1 MTHLGM
7 AILHRLIP
15 ALATVS
21 CVALVSGCGGGDR
34 NTYTVSAKVSGL
46 SGSGLILQLRGGSHV
61 AAMADGSYTFA
72 TPLASGTSYQVSV
85 KAQPSSPQQTCSVAN
100 GSGTISA
107 GNVTVTVT
115 CVTVSY
121 SVSVTVSGLS
131 GTGLVLQLNRGN
143 NLLIT
148 ANGTVAFAASINSGA
163 AYAVSV
169 ETQPTSPTQACSV
182 SNGSGTISTA
192 NVSGVGVTC
201 MTPTSLTGS
210 LTTLYSFTG
219 GSDGAGPNGSLVQG
233 QDGSLYGTTSG
244 TVFRITI
251 SGEET
256 TLYSFPSPSSANYV
270 GGTSAGLILASD
282 GNFYGTMQ
290 GTGLG
295 NNISGTVYRI
305 SPTGAESV
313 IYTWSG
319 ADVGDLPLFGGVIQG
334 SSGLLY
340 GTAYGSSVFS
350 LTTTGSGETEVPLI
364 QYGCDGVRS
373 SLVQAHDGTLYG
385 TIISACG
392 GTGAGSMFGSV
403 FKAVPGSGT
412 GAVAS
417 IDIIGSIPAGSFTY
431 TPFPLIEGK
440 DGNLY
445 GTASGGGT
453 QSFGTVFRIT
463 PSGAGTVLY
472 SFGAV
477 PSDGQNPSGALLLAS
492 DGNFYGTT
500 LAGGTPNA
508 YCKASTGCGTLYR
521 ITPSG
526 TETVLYS
533 FGTNASDGMGPSG
546 ALLQASDGNLYGT
559 TTAGATANAGTVFK
573 LVLGTTP

>member
-1 MTHLGM
+1 VET
-7 AILHRLIP
+7 
-15 ALATVS
+15 
-21 CVALVSGCGGGDR
+21 
-34 NTYTVSAKVSGL
+34 
-46 SGSGLILQLRGGSHV
+46 
-61 AAMADGSYTFA
+61 
-72 TPLASGTSYQVSV
+72 
-85 KAQPSSPQQTCSVAN
+85 QPTLPTQTCSVTN
-100 GSGTISA
+100 GSGTI
-107 GNVTVTVT
+107 G
-115 CVTVSY
+115 
-121 SVSVTVSGLS
+121 
-131 GTGLVLQLNRGN
+131 
-143 NLLIT
+143 
-148 ANGTVAFAASINSGA
+148 
-163 AYAVSV
+163 
-169 ETQPTSPTQACSV
+169 
-182 SNGSGTISTA
+182 TA
-192 NVSGVGVTC
+192 NVSGVAVTC
-201 MTPTSLTGS
+201 ITPTSLTTL

-219 GSDGAGPNGSLVQG
+219 GFDGAGPNGSLVQG

-290 GTGLG
+290 GNGLG
-295 NNISGTVYRI
+295 NNISGTLYRI
-305 SPTGAESV
+305 SPAGAESV

-350 LTTTGSGETEVPLI
+350 LTTTGSGETEVPVI

-373 SLVQAHDGTLYG
+373 SLVQAHDGSLYG

-392 GTGAGSMFGSV
+392 GTGTGSMFGSV

-412 GAVAS
+412 GAVAT

-445 GTASGGGT
+445 GTASGGGA

-472 SFGAV
+472 SFGAG
-477 PSDGQNPSGALLLAS
+477 PSDGQNPSGALVVAS

-508 YCKASTGCGTLYR
+508 NCKASNGCGTFYR

-526 TETVLYS
+526 IETVLYS
-533 FGTNASDGMGPSG
+533 FGTNASDGIGPSG
-546 ALLQASDGNLYGT
+546 ALLQASDADLYGT
-559 TTAGATANAGTVFK
+559 TTAGGTANAGTVFK